1 MASRIPAR
9 RAFAHKG
16 GVIAFTVKDTMA
28 GPVAEALAAR
38 GIGIRSGCHCA
49 HLLVKRMLQ
58 IPPALQ
64 QFQGVVLTLFPSS
77 RCPASTG

>member
-1 MASRIPAR
+1 MDQGSRRAP
-9 RAFAHKG
+9 AFAHKG

-58 IPPALQ
+58 IPLRC
-64 QFQGVVLTLFPSS
+64 SS
-77 RCPASTG
+77 SKAWS